1 MIQSNFHFNI
11 SPSKKYVFERAALRP
26 FAIFLALIHGMM
38 RTIADLRNIHI
49 KTISYFIL
57 LHLPQKHPLFLAIL
71 GNQVIE
77 VRSQK
82 AHVLGIRWILLTLT
96 FTKQSILVST
106 DSSEVDFQR
115 AGKYL
120 CWLQVIVNIVLAIA
134 KTTLWQFFQL
144 LLIRVTY
151 CTKFRLQ

>member
-1 MIQSNFHFNI
+1 M
-11 SPSKKYVFERAALRP
+11 RP
-26 FAIFLALIHGMM
+26 FAIFLTLIHGMI

-134 KTTLWQFFQL
+134 KTTLWQFFSTPAHTRDVLHQIQVAVKDL
-144 LLIRVTY
+144 RTENQSYARIRG
-151 CTKFRLQ
+151 